1 MKKLWKLRFEL
12 SCLLSFTFLFGIC
25 IYWVSNRPSA
35 PFIRFLL
42 SLALFAAAVLFVL
55 SFRRLWKTKWKKALK
70 TGIRKALVGVAK
82 LFIHILEKWNEK
94 QQGKHI
100 LGGKTTLSFDFSV
113 LEKEEKQPRKP
124 RKWKQLQTNKERLRF
139 LYRRM
144 INERIEKGVPIYSY
158 ETPCEIQQKTEYEA
172 HEEKLFALYIN
183 LRYDERSEPSEE
195 DLLKLKDEFH
205 IK

>member
-12 SCLLSFTFLFGIC
+12 SCLLSFILVSGIC
-25 IYWVSNRPSA
+25 IYWISNRPSA

-42 SLALFAAAVLFVL
+42 SLALLASAAWFVL
-55 SFRRLWKTKWKKALK
+55 SFRRLWKTKWKKAFK
-70 TGIRKALVGVAK
+70 EGIKKALVGVAK
-82 LFIHILEKWNEK
+82 LFVHLLEKWNEK

-124 RKWKQLQTNKERLRF
+124 PKWKQLQTNKERLRF

-144 INERIEKGVPIYSY
+144 INERVEKGLPIYSF
-158 ETPCEIQQKTEYEA
+158 ETPCEIQQKAEYEA
-172 HEEKLFALYIN
+172 HEEELFALYIDM
-183 LRYDERSEPSEE
+183 RYDERSEPNED